1 MSITAKEF
9 DERFETED
17 ISELLDFKKAKSI
30 KEVQKPPIKKINL
43 DLPINILE
51 LIDKE
56 ANKIGVS
63 RQALLKIWIAER
75 LKEELNKP
83 L

>member
-9 DERFETED
+9 DERFEKED
-17 ISELLDFKKAKSI
+17 ISELLDFKAAKSI
-30 KEVQKPPIKKINL
+30 KKLKKPTMKKINI
-43 DLPINILE
+43 DLPANILE

-56 ANKIGVS
+56 ANKIGVA
-63 RQALLKIWIAER
+63 RQALLKVWIVER
-75 LKEELNKP
+75 LKEELSKP